1 MKKILTLSL
10 LFILIFIS
18 NFHAQQPPTFNY
30 TGGVQTWVVPLDVTH
45 ISFTL
50 TAATGG
56 NAFGNYTVYGGY
68 GGSVSGIL
76 PVVPG
81 STLYIVV
88 GGLGDD
94 SNTTALGGYNG
105 GGAGSVGNSS
115 GGGGATDIRGGVGD
129 LLDRIAVA
137 GGGGGASSALGYGGG
152 GGNFGP
158 FNTTLGVG
166 SDSSKGGGGGG
177 YYGGAEGLF
186 NGRGGSNYL
195 PNEVIDGISV
205 TDTVG
210 RLVPEKL
217 HGSATIS
224 VVPEPTVFA
233 LLGISAAGIILAR
246 SIQARNRRGK
256 STQPLNERH
265 E

>member
-1 MKKILTLSL
+1 MKRHTRYIAAIISASALLTCGTGAAL
-10 LFILIFIS
+10 
-18 NFHAQQPPTFNY
+18 AQTTTFNF
-30 TGGVQTWVVPLDVTH
+30 TGAVQTWVVPLDVTH

-50 TAATGG
+50 TGATGG
-56 NAFGNYTVYGGY
+56 NAFGSYTVYGGY

-76 PVVPG
+76 PVLPG

-88 GGLGDD
+88 GGFGDD

-105 GGAGSVGNSS
+105 GGAGSVGSSS
-115 GGGGATDIRGGVGD
+115 GGGGATDLRGGVGD

-166 SDSSKGGGGGG
+166 SDSWKGGGGGG

-195 PNEVIDGISV
+195 PPEVIDGISV

-210 RLVPEKL
+210 RLVPDKL
-217 HGSATIS
+217 HGTATIT
-224 VVPEPTVFA
+224 VVPEPSVVTLIAIAGA
-233 LLGISAAGIILAR
+233 LTASARLTRIRNVSR
-246 SIQARNRRGK
+246 SPRN
-256 STQPLNERH
+256 
-265 E
+265 